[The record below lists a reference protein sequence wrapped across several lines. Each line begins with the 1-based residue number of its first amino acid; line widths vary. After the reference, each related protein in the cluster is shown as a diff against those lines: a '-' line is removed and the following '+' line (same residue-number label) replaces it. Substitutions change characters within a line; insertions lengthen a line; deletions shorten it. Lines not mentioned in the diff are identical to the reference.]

1 MTKTTKTMAMRMIN
15 DEDGNDED
23 DNEKDDN
30 DHPLMM
36 ADLPLAE
43 LGPL

>member
-1 MTKTTKTMAMRMIN
+1 MAMRMIN